1 MRNIIQ
7 KYIDRYIGDSS
18 YKKNVIVMVVGR
30 VIAQAIPILISPLL
44 TRIYSPSQFGILGV
58 YMAIVS
64 FVSMISNGRYTH
76 AIVLPKEKEKSQ
88 NIVLISSLF
97 TLLFTLIFSI
107 ALLFTKEQFFT
118 ILNIESINQYTFL
131 LLTNILILGL
141 YEPIFIYELREKRY
155 KKLAINI
162 VIQSVVLII
171 VRVIVGYLGFTDL
184 GLILSYLIGYVVSYL
199 LLLYRTDI
207 KIDILSFKKDFKSLV
222 TKYINFPKF
231 TLLSDSLIVLTNSFP
246 SILLNRLFGS
256 DSAGYFA
263 LSEKILG
270 SPIWFV
276 TSSVG
281 DVFRQEASEK
291 YRNGESCKDIYVKTT
306 KTMLKI
312 GIIPFLLIFFAVP
325 PLIPFIFGDVW
336 APVGDYI
343 RIFSIM
349 YFSSFIV
356 NPVSHIVNIVNKQN
370 YSVLFQGI
378 KFLSIIISFVIGY
391 YYKNLMLGLFLWSGL
406 VTVSNVLIYLMSYE
420 FSKISKT
427 EEFIESHLV

>member
-1 MRNIIQ
+1 MRDTILNIID
-7 KYIDRYIGDSS
+7 KYVGKSS

-30 VIAQAIPILISPLL
+30 VIAQAIPILLSPLL
-44 TRIYSPSQFGILGV
+44 TRIYSPSQFGVFGV

-97 TLLFTLIFSI
+97 TLLFTLSFSI
-107 ALLFTKEQFFT
+107 VFLFTKEQFFT
-118 ILNIESINQYTFL
+118 ILNIKSINQYFFL
-131 LLTNILILGL
+131 LILNILILGL
-141 YEPIFIYELREKRY
+141 YEPLFVYELREKRY
-155 KKLAINI
+155 KKLAINV

-171 VRVIVGYLGFTDL
+171 VRVVVGYFGFTDL
-184 GLILSYLIGYVVSYL
+184 GLILSYLIGYTISYL

-207 KIDILSFKKDFKSLV
+207 KIDILSFRKDFKNLI
-222 TKYINFPKF
+222 TKYVNFPKF

-291 YRNGESCKDIYVKTT
+291 YRNGESCKDIYIKTT
-306 KTMLKI
+306 KTMFKI
-312 GIIPFLLIFFAVP
+312 GIIPFLLIFFAIP
-325 PLIPFIFGDVW
+325 PLIPFVFGEVW
-336 APVGDYI
+336 EPVGDYI
-343 RIFSIM
+343 KIFSTM

-356 NPVSHIVNIVNKQN
+356 NPVSHIVNIVNKQK
-370 YSVLFQGI
+370 YAVLFQGM
-378 KFLSIIISFVIGY
+378 KFFSILIAFVIGY
-391 YYKNLMLGLFLWSGL
+391 FYKNLILGLLVWSGL
-406 VTVSNVLIYLMSYE
+406 VTISNALICFMSYK
-420 FSKISKT
+420 FSKILKT
-427 EEFIESHLV
+427 